1 MGESVRRFCQS
12 LSREIVRTNF
22 RSGIKTVSEI
32 TSKPVSRKSSPGVWR
47 RPSANV
53 SQPYARP
60 RHVDVFNKSVRLL
73 ENSSANSNFDN
84 ANALQVYVFFINLW
98 WRNALLNVFT
108 IYHLLVEKR
117 RRKINNEFS
126 IIPFLGERKRLVTFS
141 LDVSRFLQF
150 SQS

>member
-53 SQPYARP
+53 SQLYARP

-84 ANALQVYVFFINLW
+84 ANALQVYVFFIHLW